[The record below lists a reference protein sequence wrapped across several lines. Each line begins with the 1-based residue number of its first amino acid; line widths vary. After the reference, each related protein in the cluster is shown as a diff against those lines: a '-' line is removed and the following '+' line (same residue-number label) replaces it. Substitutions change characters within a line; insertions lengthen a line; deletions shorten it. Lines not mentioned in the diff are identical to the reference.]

1 MLTTIPAAGLP
12 LMVTLPETVASA
24 VLLSDLIC
32 EFARSHKAATHTR
45 SAGAINA
52 RTGSF
57 ITFHQRGRGHHTQV
71 RSICLTFCGSVL
83 VWLCASL
90 RLRVFCVRF
99 TLRYDG
105 FHAKAQSRKRK
116 TAK

>member
-24 VLLSDLIC
+24 VLSSDLIC

-57 ITFHQRGRGHHTQV
+57 ITFHQRGRAHHTQV
-71 RSICLTFCGSVL
+71 RSICLAFCGSRVCYVL
-83 VWLCASL
+83 RTTKDLHHSSFATADCGKQ
-90 RLRVFCVRF
+90 RL
-99 TLRYDG
+99 
-105 FHAKAQSRKRK
+105 
-116 TAK
+116 